1 MSLPLNKSKTKTRAN
16 ENLSA
21 RVYSQIKHLI
31 LCNEIMPGQK
41 LHHQQLSERLG
52 VSRTPVREALTRLV
66 QEGYVSFLPN
76 RGFTCKEIR
85 MQEAE
90 ELYELREALEAFAV
104 EKAIEN
110 LTGQALDHLRDK
122 INCYGRDVDNRFSRE
137 RLVFDQDVH
146 LAIAQITGN
155 ETLTNMLSHVFER
168 IILKRRTDGIYDP
181 SRGRTAHQEH
191 LRLLAAIERR
201 AAAEAVALLRSHIQA
216 GKKNVMADLKQR
228 QAIRELRPIDLTN
241 LAQKNIKER
250 ENYGSR
256 SSY

>member
-1 MSLPLNKSKTKTRAN
+1 MSFSLNTSKTKARAN

-21 RVYSQIKHLI
+21 RVYSQIKQLI

-85 MQEAE
+85 LQEAE
-90 ELYELREALEAFAV
+90 ELYELREALDAFAV

-110 LTGQALDHLRDK
+110 LTGAALDQLRDK
-122 INCYGRDVDNRFSRE
+122 MNLYGRDVHNHFSRE

-146 LAIAQITGN
+146 LAIR
-155 ETLTNMLSHVFER
+155 E
-168 IILKRRTDGIYDP
+168 
-181 SRGRTAHQEH
+181 
-191 LRLLAAIERR
+191 
-201 AAAEAVALLRSHIQA
+201 
-216 GKKNVMADLKQR
+216 
-228 QAIRELRPIDLTN
+228 IRPVDLTN
-241 LAQKNIKER
+241 LEHNNIKER